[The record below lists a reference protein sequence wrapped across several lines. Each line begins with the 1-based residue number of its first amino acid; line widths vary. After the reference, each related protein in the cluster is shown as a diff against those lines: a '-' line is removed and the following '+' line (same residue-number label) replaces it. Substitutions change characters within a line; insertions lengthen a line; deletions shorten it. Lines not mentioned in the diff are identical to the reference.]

1 MCSKDFH
8 FQLAENLA
16 QIHFIKGAD
25 SLTKLKYVGEAWF
38 SLCLSLLLCFL
49 SSFLFSLFCCLHC
62 YISSRSPSALILM
75 QVSHHKQKMASAFP
89 DLTSS
94 KIQSSR
100 RENSPV
106 SFQHFWWVLAITS
119 DRVMYTI
126 TELSMVK
133 MRGMRHMDLFISESL
148 CISFH
153 SWTPSVLVSYGCSI
167 KNYHQLCWMN
177 RTCLFSYSS
186 VGHKS
191 NVDFAGPKS
200 CSLRKL

>member
-16 QIHFIKGAD
+16 QTHFIKGAD
-25 SLTKLKYVGEAWF
+25 SLTKLKYIGEAWF

-49 SSFLFSLFCCLHC
+49 SSFLFSLFCSLHC
-62 YISSRSPSALILM
+62 CISSRSPSALILM
-75 QVSHHKQKMASAFP
+75 QVSHHKQKMASAFS

-133 MRGMRHMDLFISESL
+133 MREMRHMDVFITESL
-148 CISFH
+148 YISFH

-167 KNYHQLCWMN
+167 KNYHQLCWIN

-191 NVDFAGPKS
+191 RVDFAGPKS